1 MIIIEMMVLFMV
13 FLLLFWFFGFYFLIF
28 LKASLFNPSSFH
40 FNNLRLKI
48 ASNHPAT
55 EVKENSTPGVKKM
68 QIKNAPKGP

>member
-1 MIIIEMMVLFMV
+1 MV

-48 ASNHPAT
+48 ASNHPMTKAI
-55 EVKENSTPGVKKM
+55 ENSTPGVKKM
-68 QIKNAPKGP
+68 QIKKCAKGHLNGAG